1 MRTPVI
7 FRSTDGV
14 GRAAPAVILVWW
26 LASIAGCSNHQSVA
40 TSCNEQSAVEYFVC
54 SGDQKSGQTSSPKI
68 VAMRV
73 AIGKTALSEAAH
85 PKANVPV
92 AGHEVHKP

>member
-1 MRTPVI
+1 MISRGTKHV
-7 FRSTDGV
+7 V
-14 GRAAPAVILVWW
+14 CAARAVIPIWW
-26 LASIAGCSNHQSVA
+26 LASLAGCSDHQSVA
-40 TSCNEQSAVEYFVC
+40 TNCNGQSAVEYFVC

-73 AIGKTALSEAAH
+73 AIGKTALSAAAH
-85 PKANVPV
+85 PNAKVPV